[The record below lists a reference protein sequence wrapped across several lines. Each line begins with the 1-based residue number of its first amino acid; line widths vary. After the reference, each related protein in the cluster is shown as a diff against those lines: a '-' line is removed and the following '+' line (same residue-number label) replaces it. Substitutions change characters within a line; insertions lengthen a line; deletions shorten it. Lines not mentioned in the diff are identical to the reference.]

1 MAYDF
6 LKQPSKIFWRA
17 FTTTDDLNE
26 FFQHEQIILI
36 KWKRLHYNKPSSF
49 SKKLKGEKKIFLN
62 FPPFALRPG
71 KTFLLHSSGRNK
83 EREGGERQGRR
94 EAVHKLLFAA
104 VPAKN
109 LFWVSGR
116 RFPPL
121 PPEENF
127 PSNGGGALQR
137 VAPPPGSWRL
147 QRPSVAWPMNPFLS
161 LSKRLI
167 FELLG

>member
-1 MAYDF
+1 MIF
-6 LKQPSKIFWRA
+6 LKAAKQNILEVT

-83 EREGGERQGRR
+83 DWKSPQNWL
-94 EAVHKLLFAA
+94 VQ
-104 VPAKN
+104 N
-109 LFWVSGR
+109 LHSRAGDR
-116 RFPPL
+116 
-121 PPEENF
+121 
-127 PSNGGGALQR
+127 AL
-137 VAPPPGSWRL
+137 
-147 QRPSVAWPMNPFLS
+147 SVLT
-161 LSKRLI
+161 SK
-167 FELLG
+167 

>member
-1 MAYDF
+1 MVYDF
-6 LKQPSKIFWRA
+6 LKQPSKIFWRT

-49 SKKLKGEKKIFLN
+49 SKKLKEKIFLN

-71 KTFLLHSSGRNK
+71 KTFLLHSSERNK
-83 EREGGERQGRR
+83 EREGRESRQARR

-121 PPEENF
+121 PPEEKF
-127 PSNGGGALQR
+127 PSNGGGTLQR
-137 VAPPPGSWRL
+137 VAPPAVGAGNVPLWLGQWT
-147 QRPSVAWPMNPFLS
+147 PSFLCLKGWFLS
-161 LSKRLI
+161 
-167 FELLG
+167 F